1 MSPPDDGC
9 RTAQIG
15 LKVCGITR
23 MADLRIAA
31 RVGASCFGTIVEI
44 PRSPR
49 SVSVQVAAMLGRA
62 AAIPQIC
69 VLETDDAAVVAEV
82 ASACEPAAIQ
92 LHTKAG
98 SDATGALRAE
108 LAQDVEL
115 WVALGLPPR
124 TGATGTPVAQTV
136 QRIGELAEV
145 GVARIVLDT
154 ATAAGTGG
162 TGKVSD
168 WAAAAEIVEQSA
180 LPILLAGGITPENVA
195 EAIGTVRPQGIDVS
209 SGVEAAPGVKDAQK
223 LAQLAEQFR
232 RAVSLLQSE

>member
-1 MSPPDDGC
+1 MNLTDDGC
-9 RTAQIG
+9 RTGQID

-23 MADLRIAA
+23 MADLRLVA

-44 PRSPR
+44 PRSPK

-62 AAIPQIC
+62 AAIPQVC
-69 VLETDDAAVVAEV
+69 VMETDDAAAIAEV
-82 ASACEPAAIQ
+82 VSACKPAAIQ
-92 LHTKAG
+92 LHTEAS

-108 LAQDVEL
+108 LGQDVEL

-124 TGATGTPVAQTV
+124 TDSERIPVAETV

-162 TGKVSD
+162 TGKVSN
-168 WAAAAEIVEQSA
+168 WEAAAEIVAQSA
-180 LPILLAGGITPENVA
+180 LPIMLAGGITPENVA
-195 EAIGTVRPQGIDVS
+195 EAIMTVRPQGIDVS
-209 SGVEAAPGVKDAQK
+209 SGVEAAPGVKDAKK
-223 LAQLAEQFR
+223 LAELAEQFR
-232 RAVSLLQSE
+232 RGISLL